1 MRIAEIHS
9 LFDYNYWVN
18 QRILKAAAGL
28 SPEQFTAPAEVS
40 HDSLR
45 GTLVHALGAEWV
57 WRTRCQGSSPPA
69 LLSEDDFPNLETL
82 VRRWREEE
90 GEMRSYLDGLT
101 DDDLD
106 GIITYSRTE
115 NKTYETPLW
124 QILVHVINHG
134 TQSRS
139 EAAVL
144 LTQLGR
150 SPGDLDYMIFLRDN

>member
-1 MRIAEIHS
+1 MNIEAIHS

-28 SPEQFTAPAEVS
+28 SQEQFIAPAGVS

-45 GTLVHALGAEWV
+45 STLVHTLGAEWV

-69 LLSEDDFPNLETL
+69 LLSEDKFPDLETL

-90 GEMRSYLDGLT
+90 GAMGSYLDGLT

-106 GIITYSRTE
+106 GIITYSRAE